1 MSFSFPDEITAAEE
15 KDNGEPPVP
24 HAAAKQESPSV
35 NEDRASPP
43 AKERDDNWSLALS
56 SPSANEPLSIPKES
70 RPPLI
75 DTSIEAIPKF
85 EMDWHNPSSLL
96 EKKEPSLALPLSTLP
111 YLILFA
117 TFLLIYSMLTLVHQ
131 TQPKTME
138 TFIKAVPL
146 LGSLVFKNNHLRKA
160 ISIQSLRPG
169 FQTILGNREVFVVS
183 GMAINRNPVSV
194 REVRV
199 EGHLYNAEG
208 KEIERQSM
216 WVGNAISAKI
226 IRGMT
231 AQDIS
236 DLQKLKPLRRFE
248 IPPEESVPFTIVFL
262 KPTSTK
268 IGDFSWRVLSAE
280 GGA

>member
-1 MSFSFPDEITAAEE
+1 MTD
-15 KDNGEPPVP
+15 
-24 HAAAKQESPSV
+24 
-35 NEDRASPP
+35 EDRPSPP
-43 AKERDDNWSLALS
+43 AKERDDNWSIALS
-56 SPSANEPLSIPKES
+56 SPSDNEPFSVPEEK
-70 RPPLI
+70 RPPLL
-75 DTSIEAIPKF
+75 DTPIEANPKF
-85 EMDWHNPSSLL
+85 EMDWHSPSLSLD
-96 EKKEPSLALPLSTLP
+96 KREPSPALDQPLSTLP
-111 YLILFA
+111 YLILFG
-117 TFLLIYSMLTLVHQ
+117 TFLLIYSLLTLMHQ

-146 LGSLVFKNNHLRKA
+146 LGSSVFNNNHLRKG

-169 FQTILGNREVFVVS
+169 FQTIMGNREVFVVS
-183 GMAINRNPVSV
+183 GMAVNRNPVSV

-208 KEIERQSM
+208 KEIERQSI

-231 AQDIS
+231 TQDIS

-248 IPPEESVPFTIVFL
+248 ISPEESVPFTIVFL
-262 KPTSTK
+262 KPTSSK